1 MKKITPR
8 HIAQV
13 LFDLTD
19 KKKSDEIELSVRD
32 IAQLIEKHNMM
43 SQIHQI
49 VDEYYSI
56 FNTHHNI
63 QEVTVTL
70 QERLALNRK
79 NTLKEELKKILKCSD
94 VYLIEKVDER
104 IMGGI
109 KIETRDGIYIDG
121 TIQGRMR
128 ELRNALVK

>member
-70 QERLALNRK
+70 QERLSLNRK
-79 NTLKEELKKILKCSD
+79 HTLKEELKKILKCSD

-109 KIETRDGIYIDG
+109 KIETRDGMYIDG

>member
-43 SQIHQI
+43 SQINQI

-109 KIETRDGIYIDG
+109 KIETRDGMYIDG

>member
-43 SQIHQI
+43 
-49 VDEYYSI
+49 
-56 FNTHHNI
+56 
-63 QEVTVTL
+63 
-70 QERLALNRK
+70 
-79 NTLKEELKKILKCSD
+79 
-94 VYLIEKVDER
+94 
-104 IMGGI
+104 
-109 KIETRDGIYIDG
+109 
-121 TIQGRMR
+121 
-128 ELRNALVK
+128 

>member
-43 SQIHQI
+43 SQINQI

-109 KIETRDGIYIDG
+109 KIETRDGMYIDG

-128 ELRNALVK
+128 ELRNALVR

>member
-43 SQIHQI
+43 SQINQI

-109 KIETRDGIYIDG
+109 KIETRDGMYIDG

-128 ELRNALVK
+128 DLRNALVK

>member
-1 MKKITPR
+1 
-8 HIAQV
+8 
-13 LFDLTD
+13 
-19 KKKSDEIELSVRD
+19 
-32 IAQLIEKHNMM
+32 MM

-109 KIETRDGIYIDG
+109 KIETRDGMYIDG

>member
-32 IAQLIEKHNMM
+32 IAQLSEKHNMM